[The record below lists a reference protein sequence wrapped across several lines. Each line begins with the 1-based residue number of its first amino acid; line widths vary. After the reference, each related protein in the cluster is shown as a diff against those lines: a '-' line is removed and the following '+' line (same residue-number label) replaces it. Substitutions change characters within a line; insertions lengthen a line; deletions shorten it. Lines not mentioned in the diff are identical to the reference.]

1 MPELLAI
8 QHIPFFAY
16 LIQSVQ
22 DNAIFFLLHILTF
35 VALFLSWVW
44 LRLQPQPYFL
54 HLTLVTVLGFAL
66 AMAKLLPPAALLALN
81 GGQMTLLGVVTALY
95 FTLAL
100 APHEY
105 AKSTTLVKIRAV
117 VARRIWLLAVVG
129 ALILAGVLLDMRT
142 SDLAGQRAVFYGWAG
157 ATALMLG
164 TGVWLAFRN
173 FRKSQTEML
182 VFSAVLVVF
191 ALAAFA
197 TLFIHPLLGFWPA
210 ILGFTL
216 IIWQVLLYHSR
227 FIGLEAELRSGLYEE
242 NLALREENQ
251 RKNTVLEILREAV
264 LQLDRDETVIYANTA
279 FSRITGIEQEKIQGK
294 KFRQIVGKELY
305 QTAMPA
311 LKSAQRGKEAG
322 FEIMLHRQDGTDVA
336 LSVHARPILNNRN
349 KVRGIHLGFFD
360 MTDAIRLH
368 DNLKTRIEQQERD
381 LELYRSAIDKTAD
394 AIVLTD
400 VHSRII
406 FANSAFTRITGYSQA
421 DLVGRLTSHYRL
433 DSRDEQLAIQR
444 LKQGKTWRGRF
455 QSRRKDGSLFT
466 ADVTASPIVE
476 KSGDLTYVLWT
487 ENDAQPRQ
495 DQEKLLENL
504 RAELAEKELT
514 LHNLKQEYLQVFSA
528 LETGVILVRPD
539 GACRYL
545 NEAAGELLGYHADE
559 IALENLPEFVRD
571 LLRIEASYGKKI
583 RAKVTDYIDIY
594 NRPDGKR
601 RHLRWRAMPVALDEE
616 SLGIVLQVFDHSEPA
631 SKEEKIARLERELN
645 KLQADRAENAQS
657 QLQKLQQI
665 LQVAEMVN
673 LQIDLDTTLKNVIAA
688 VQAVG
693 WPRVLIYRKDDNRQV
708 YVLEQAAGLKSRQR
722 RTMQLLRTDLVDQYL
737 VERFAVGSGFFLQ
750 HTEMGGEA
758 LKEFMQP
765 SSIWEEPG
773 EWHPQD
779 VLLLP
784 ALARGKQ
791 TGLMLLGAPVS
802 GEQPSANTLQD
813 LERLALQ
820 TASAIDHE
828 QQRRLQAKRSLE
840 DKLLVELSKIQSLD
854 ITPEREIEQIVAH
867 IRPAFEAEACVIA
880 FGPPAFG
887 ACTRSGPRRSLSIV
901 ALESPYVDR
910 IIAEIEP
917 LLPEKGAR
925 SQLLDQ
931 QAPGLISSTGLSAH
945 GTPVYGLFTVLRT
958 RSVQRGLLCCIR
970 ENVPFTQEE
979 KNFAEEVA
987 NRVTLL
993 MENSRLFADI
1003 ESKAQELEKANTLIS
1018 EFLANVSHEL
1028 RTPLH
1033 AILSYVELMKQKEN
1047 LDMAERE
1054 RHLATIQNSG
1064 HKLLRLINDLLDLSK
1079 IEAGKV
1085 EPVIEVFSPR
1095 ALIRQVE
1102 EEIAPLC
1109 RESGLE
1115 LRVETDM
1122 SLPPYARS
1130 DPALISRVL
1139 LNLARNA
1146 QKFTEQGSVEI
1157 TATMLPNNVMRMQ
1170 IMDTGIGIPREKLD
1184 IIFEPFR
1191 QLDPHTSRQYEGSGL
1206 GLAISARIVELLE
1219 GSINVQSTPG
1229 KGTLFTVDIPVQPLS
1244 RKPRDFRSQP
1254 ARSAP
1259 RRKSRRKALHNCRI
1273 LLVDD
1278 DSSTQ
1283 EAMRFLLENEGY
1295 QVEFASDGPTAI
1307 TQAQHMRP
1315 DIIFL
1320 DIMMPG
1326 MDGYQVVHTL
1336 KSQKQLRAIP
1346 VIALTARAMAD
1357 DREKARR
1364 AGFDDFLMKPFAMED
1379 FFYKIEE
1386 YTNGGAKKR

>member
-1 MPELLAI
+1 MPELLAL
-8 QHIPFFAY
+8 QHNPFFAY

-54 HLTLVTVLGFAL
+54 HLTLATAMGFSL
-66 AMAKLLPPAALLALN
+66 AMAKLLPPSSLQTVN
-81 GGQMTLLGVVTALY
+81 GGQITLLSFITALY
-95 FTLAL
+95 LTLAF

-105 AKSTTLVKIRAV
+105 AKSTTLVKIRSV
-117 VARRIWLLAVVG
+117 VRRRIWLLAAVLVLIAAGIAADLRVPGVAQKPGFFYSWLG
-129 ALILAGVLLDMRT
+129 AM
-142 SDLAGQRAVFYGWAG
+142 
-157 ATALMLG
+157 ALMLSG
-164 TGVWLAFRN
+164 GGWLSFRN
-173 FRKSQTEML
+173 FRKSRTEML
-182 VFSAVLVVF
+182 VYSAVLLVF

-197 TLFIHPLLGFWPA
+197 SLFIHPLLGFWPA

-251 RKNTVLEILREAV
+251 RKNTVLEIVREAV
-264 LQLDRDETVIYANTA
+264 LQLERDETVIYANTA
-279 FSRITGIEQEKIQGK
+279 FTRVTGIEHGKVQGK

-322 FEIMLHRQDGTDVA
+322 FEIMLHRQDGSDVA
-336 LSVHARPILNNRN
+336 LSVHAQPILNNRN

-360 MTDAIRLH
+360 MTEAIRLH

-400 VHSRII
+400 VSSRII
-406 FANSAFTRITGYSQA
+406 FANSAFTRITGYSQV

-476 KSGDLTYVLWT
+476 KNGDLRYVLWT

-495 DQEKLLENL
+495 DQEKMLENL
-504 RAELAEKELT
+504 RTELAEKEMT
-514 LHNLKQEYLQVFSA
+514 LFNIKQEYMHVFSA

-545 NEAAGELLGYHADE
+545 NDAAGDLLGYHADE
-559 IALENLPEFVRD
+559 ISLEHLPEFVRD

-583 RAKVTDYIDIY
+583 RAKVTDYVDVFQ
-594 NRPDGKR
+594 RPDGKR
-601 RHLRWRAMPVALDEE
+601 KPLRWRAMPVALDDE
-616 SLGIVLQVFDHSEPA
+616 SLGIVLQIFDNTEQA
-631 SKEEKIARLERELN
+631 SREEKLTHLEKQLA

-657 QLQKLQQI
+657 QLQKLQHI

-673 LQIDLDTTLKNVIAA
+673 LQIDLDTTLKNVISA

-693 WPRVLIYRKDDNRQV
+693 WPRVLLYRKDSNRQV
-708 YVLEQAAGLKSRQR
+708 YVLEQASGLKNRQR
-722 RTMQLLRTDLVDQYL
+722 RSMQLLRCELVDQYL
-737 VERFAVGSGFFLQ
+737 VERFAVGSGFFLR
-750 HTEMGGEA
+750 HAEMGEA
-758 LKEFMQP
+758 LKEFMLP
-765 SSIWEEPG
+765 SSIWEDAG
-773 EWHPQD
+773 AWHPQD

-784 ALARGKQ
+784 AFARGKQ
-791 TGLMLLGAPVS
+791 TGLMLLGAPAS
-802 GEQPSANTLQD
+802 GAQPDATSLQD

-820 TASAIDHE
+820 TASAVDHE
-828 QQRRLQAKRSLE
+828 QQRRQQAKRSLE

-880 FGPPAFG
+880 YGPPAFG
-887 ACTRSGPRRSLSIV
+887 ACTRTGPRRSLSIV

-925 SQLLDQ
+925 SQVLEQ
-931 QAPGLISSTGLSAH
+931 HAPGLISSTGLAAK
-945 GTPVYGLFTVLRT
+945 GAPVYGLFTVLRT
-958 RSVQRGLLCCIR
+958 RSVQRGMLCCIR

-1047 LDMAERE
+1047 LDMSERE

-1064 HKLLRLINDLLDLSK
+1064 QKLLRLINDLLDLSK

-1095 ALIRQVE
+1095 SLIRQVE

-1146 QKFTEQGSVEI
+1146 QKFTEHGSVEI
-1157 TATMLPNNVMRMQ
+1157 AATMLPNKVLRLQ
-1170 IMDTGIGIPREKLD
+1170 VKDTGIGIPREKLD

-1206 GLAISARIVELLE
+1206 GLAISGRIVELLD
-1219 GSINVQSTPG
+1219 GTINVKSTPG
-1229 KGTLFTVDIPVQPLS
+1229 QGTLFTVEIPVQPLS

-1259 RRKSRRKALHNCRI
+1259 RKKSRRKPLHSCRI

-1336 KSQKQLRAIP
+1336 KSQKQLKAIP

-1379 FFYKIEE
+1379 FFYKIEA
-1386 YTNGGAKKR
+1386 YTNGGSKKR